1 MKIRQGWEGI
11 VVALCMLAAA
21 LVIVLA
27 SKLVFR

>member
-11 VVALCMLAAA
+11 VVALCMLAVA
-21 LVIVLA
+21 LMTLLA

>member
-1 MKIRQGWEGI
+1 MKIRQGWDGI
-11 VVALCMLAAA
+11 VVALCMLAVA

>member
-11 VVALCMLAAA
+11 VVTLRMLAVA
-21 LVIVLA
+21 LMIVLA

>member
-11 VVALCMLAAA
+11 VVALCMLAIA

-27 SKLVFR
+27 GKLAFR

>member
-11 VVALCMLAAA
+11 VVALCLLAGA
-21 LVIVLA
+21 LLLA